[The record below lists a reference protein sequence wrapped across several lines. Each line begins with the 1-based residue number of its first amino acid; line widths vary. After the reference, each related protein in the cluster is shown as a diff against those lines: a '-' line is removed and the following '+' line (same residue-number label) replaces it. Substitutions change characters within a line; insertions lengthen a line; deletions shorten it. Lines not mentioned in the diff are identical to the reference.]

1 MASLDTA
8 FNDLNLAQSQPP
20 AVFSQAIP
28 QFSIQYPFWNQ
39 NMQQLLM
46 IRQQEPF
53 PTGEQYTKYS
63 VDTWGL
69 RNSATGEHEPFYL
82 LCDHSQRQA
91 TIGGSQIC
99 AKCGWFCLKTQQ
111 DQERLEREC
120 RHPREYSMFHTKR
133 QLQRCGQCGKM
144 VQFGCNVNNLG
155 NLVKEH

>member
-1 MASLDTA
+1 MASLETA

-28 QFSIQYPFWNQ
+28 QFTIQYPFWNQ

-46 IRQQEPF
+46 IRQQEPS
-53 PTGEQYTKYS
+53 PIGEQFTKYS

-82 LCDHSQRQA
+82 LCDHSQRI
-91 TIGGSQIC
+91 TTSGGSQIC
-99 AKCGWFCLKTQQ
+99 AKCGWFCLKTQA

-120 RHPREYSMFHTKR
+120 RHPKEYSMFHTRR

-144 VQFGCNVNNLG
+144 IKFQCNTG
-155 NLVKEH
+155 F